1 VQLFGEEIARLEGH
15 WRIANDAH
23 PMAVAVHESGGVV
36 TITAGHDGYKRIAP
50 GTRVFR
56 ILSVVPDEQSVTIND
71 RLEISAPEASA
82 RWIFPVGTSEVS
94 RLSETSVIIGPA
106 GTARLVS
113 ETPLQ
118 VVAAA
123 VSPGYGREVAGSAVV
138 SECLLQRGQHHR
150 RIDIVCGAAPQSA
163 PRASDIVT

>member
-23 PMAVAVHESGGVV
+23 PMAVDVHESGGVV

-50 GTRVFR
+50 GTHVFR
-56 ILSVVPDEQSVTIND
+56 KLTVVPDEQRVTIND
-71 RLEISAPEASA
+71 RLEINAREAFA

-94 RLSETSVIIGPA
+94 RLSETCVAIGPG

-113 ETPLQ
+113 ETPLR

-150 RIDIVCGAAPQSA
+150 RIDIVCGGRAHSAPQA
-163 PRASDIVT
+163 REIAT